1 MEIVVAGADA
11 PRPGP
16 APEVEEPEWLGGGE
30 YVFVP
35 VHEVPAGAEALLEL
49 RTLTDGRL
57 ALPVYSSA
65 TWLVRCCGDAQPYGA
80 FPADGVEELFT
91 ASGADVV
98 GADLPLPVELRRTAR

>member
-1 MEIVVAGADA
+1 MQIVVAGQDA
-11 PRPGP
+11 PPWGP
-16 APEVEEPEWLGGGE
+16 PPSSPEPAWLASGE

-57 ALPVYSSA
+57 ALPVYGSA
-65 TWLVRCCGDAQPYGA
+65 TSLVRCCGEAQPYGV
-80 FPADGVEELFT
+80 FPASAVEELLA

-98 GADLPLPVELRRTAR
+98 GADLPLPPEVRRPAS